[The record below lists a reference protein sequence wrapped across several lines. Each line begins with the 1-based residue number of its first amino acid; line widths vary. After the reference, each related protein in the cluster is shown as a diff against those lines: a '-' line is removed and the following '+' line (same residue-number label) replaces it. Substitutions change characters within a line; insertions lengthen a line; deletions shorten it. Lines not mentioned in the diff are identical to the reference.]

1 MDELGSPRKDMDRK
15 EIEMITT
22 LEWVSNIHN
31 HMGIFLF
38 MEQEDDNQLQSHE
51 AFSIII
57 EDPKMSFQE

>member
-1 MDELGSPRKDMDRK
+1 
-15 EIEMITT
+15 
-22 LEWVSNIHN
+22 
-31 HMGIFLF
+31 MGIFLF